1 MKTESVKSTIVD
13 GTSIQTIRIYQSTK
27 YPFSIKEE
35 FRNESN
41 KVVEKIDKGEENS
54 ILVSLDYNYA
64 RKVPTISYVKL
75 PWQATVKDK

>member
-13 GTSIQTIRIYQSTK
+13 STSIQTIRIYQSTK

-41 KVVEKIDKGEENS
+41 KVVEKNFI
-54 ILVSLDYNYA
+54 IRRQRVFL
-64 RKVPTISYVKL
+64 
-75 PWQATVKDK
+75 